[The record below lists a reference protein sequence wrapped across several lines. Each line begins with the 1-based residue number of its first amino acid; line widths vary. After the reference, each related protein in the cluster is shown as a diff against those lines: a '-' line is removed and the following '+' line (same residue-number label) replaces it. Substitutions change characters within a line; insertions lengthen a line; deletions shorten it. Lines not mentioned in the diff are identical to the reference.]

1 VHEAILLSAA
11 RGEAVPTLVRLPA
24 GKAPSV
30 RTAAD
35 AFLDSLGNVNT
46 VRNYGIGLGKTIERL
61 GETRPLASVADDEIG
76 EALELLW
83 GTAAVNTWNA
93 RRASVLSWLGWCAER
108 GFDGPWVPIWAK
120 RLTPP
125 DSETPARS
133 KMAIDRL
140 IARRDV
146 HLREKTL
153 WRMLYETCARAEE
166 ILGVNIEDLDLA
178 GRRAPVKAKGA
189 RPRTRRRGAVR
200 EDFVLEPV
208 YWDAGTARL
217 LPRLLKGRTRGPVFT
232 THRRP
237 GPGKVVSARDVCPDT
252 GLARLSYGQARM
264 LLDQHTA
271 LGGKGG
277 TGWDLHEWRHSGLTH
292 LGEAGASLLM
302 LMAKSRHKKPEN
314 VRKYFHPSAGA
325 IAEVTSLL
333 APGDSR
339 R

>member
-1 VHEAILLSAA
+1 M
-11 RGEAVPTLVRLPA
+11 TVR
-24 GKAPSV
+24 S
-30 RTAAD
+30 AAD
-35 AFLDSLGNVNT
+35 AFLDSLGNANT
-46 VRNYGIGLGKTIERL
+46 VRNYGIGVGKTAERL
-61 GETRPLASVADDEIG
+61 GEDRPLDTVADDEIG
-76 EALELLW
+76 GALEQLW
-83 GTAAVNTWNA
+83 GESAINTWNA
-93 RRASVLSWLGWCAER
+93 RRAAVLSWLSWCGEH
-108 GFDGPWVPIWAK
+108 GYDGPKVPAWAK

-153 WRMLYETCARAEE
+153 WRMLYETVARSEE
-166 ILGVNIEDLDLA
+166 ILGVNIEELDLA
-178 GRRAPVKAKGA
+178 GRRARVKAKGA
-189 RPRTRRRGAVR
+189 RPRTRLRGAVR
-200 EDFVLEPV
+200 EDYVLETV

-217 LPRLLKGRTRGPVFT
+217 LPRLLKGRTRGPVFV

-237 GPGKVVSARDVCPDT
+237 GPGKVVSPRDVCPDT
-252 GLARLSYGQARM
+252 GLVRLSYGQARM
-264 LLDQHTA
+264 LLDEHTA
-271 LGGKGG
+271 LGGVSG

-314 VRKYFHPSAGA
+314 VRRYFHPSADA
-325 IAEVTSLL
+325 VAEVTSLL